1 MSEENGT
8 LGGLRERTLKGLETL
23 RGASGW
29 VIGVGAALVVLGV
42 AALFSLGV
50 ATAATVTLVGV
61 AMLLAGVVEVVH
73 GFRQRGTGRMALWI
87 LLGAL
92 YIACGVLV
100 LRNPVLAAGVLTL
113 MLGAA
118 LIASG
123 VVRVVISLQVR
134 QVTKAWGWLAASGVA
149 TGVLGGIILLRW
161 PASSQTTLGL
171 LLGLDL
177 LLAGLGW
184 VLVGLALRRLTA
196 RVAN

>member
-1 MSEENGT
+1 MSAVNEN
-8 LGGLRERTLKGLETL
+8 LEGLRERALKGLETL

-29 VIGVGAALVVLGV
+29 VIGVGCALVVLGV

-73 GFRQRGTGRMALWI
+73 GFRQRGTGRIALWI

-123 VVRVVISLQVR
+123 VVRVVLALQVR

-161 PASSQTTLGL
+161 PASSLTTLGL

-177 LLAGLGW
+177 LFAGLGW
-184 VLVGLALRRLTA
+184 LLVGLALRRLTA
-196 RVAN
+196 RLAH

>member
-1 MSEENGT
+1 MSDENRT
-8 LGGLRERTLKGLETL
+8 LEGLRERTLKGLETL

-29 VIGVGAALVVLGV
+29 VIGVGCALVVLGV

-73 GFRQRGTGRMALWI
+73 GFRQRGTGRIALWI

-100 LRNPVLAAGVLTL
+100 LRNPVLAAGALTL

-123 VVRVVISLQVR
+123 VVRVVIALQVR

-149 TGVLGGIILLRW
+149 TAVLGGIILLRW
-161 PASSQTTLGL
+161 PASSHTTLGL

>member
-1 MSEENGT
+1 MSDENRT
-8 LGGLRERTLKGLETL
+8 LEGLRERTLKGLETL

-29 VIGVGAALVVLGV
+29 VIGVGCALVVLGV

-73 GFRQRGTGRMALWI
+73 GFRQRGTGRIALWI

-100 LRNPVLAAGVLTL
+100 LRNPVLAAGALTL

-123 VVRVVISLQVR
+123 VVRVVIALQVR

-149 TGVLGGIILLRW
+149 TAVLGGIILLRW
-161 PASSQTTLGL
+161 PASSHTTLGL

-177 LLAGLGW
+177 LFAGLGW

>member
-8 LGGLRERTLKGLETL
+8 LEGLRERTLKGLETL

-123 VVRVVISLQVR
+123 VVRVVIALQVR

>member
-1 MSEENGT
+1 MSDENGT
-8 LGGLRERTLKGLETL
+8 LEGLRERTLKGLETL

-123 VVRVVISLQVR
+123 VVRVVIALQVR